1 MAEFKKISLE
11 EASAMFDQSRRSKA
25 VGERTRIRELY
36 RSYLEPLAVGEGG
49 ELTPG
54 EGETKELVRGR
65 LKRAARDLGMTL
77 EYKRSRDSIV
87 RFRVVSR

>member
-1 MAEFKKISLE
+1 
-11 EASAMFDQSRRSKA
+11 MFDQPQRSKA

-49 ELTPG
+49 ELTPS
-54 EGETKELVRGR
+54 EGETKTLVRGR
-65 LKRAARDLGMTL
+65 LKRAAQELGITL

>member
-1 MAEFKKISLE
+1 
-11 EASAMFDQSRRSKA
+11 MFDQSRRPKA
-25 VGERTRIRELY
+25 SGERTRIRALY

-49 ELTPG
+49 ELTPS

-65 LKRAARDLGMTL
+65 LKRAAQALGITL
-77 EYKRSRDSIV
+77 EYKRSRDSVV